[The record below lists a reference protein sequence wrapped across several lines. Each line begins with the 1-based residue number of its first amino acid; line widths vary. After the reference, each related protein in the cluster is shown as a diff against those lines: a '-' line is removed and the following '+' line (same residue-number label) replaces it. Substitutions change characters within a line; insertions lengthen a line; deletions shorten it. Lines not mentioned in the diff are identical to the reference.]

1 VIEATANAAE
11 LPVEAPTKVSRVWR
25 IVLFVVAA
33 QLAVIALGMLL
44 FSAMGLANDGT
55 GSCGGG

>member
-1 VIEATANAAE
+1 VIEAT
-11 LPVEAPTKVSRVWR
+11 VTAPDAPDSPDRVSRVWR